1 MSGSGLSAL
10 IRLGASLENDWGM
23 EAIACGRGALA
34 DEDCVLEICG
44 RWLAFRIALHGPE
57 VRTAACLMDAADPP
71 ETLLRSPDTEAG
83 WDTAQRLIASGV
95 DGDAWVIA

>member
-23 EAIACGRGALA
+23 ETIACGRGALA

-44 RWLAFRIALHGPE
+44 RWLAFRIALHGP
-57 VRTAACLMDAADPP
+57 RCARPRASWTPRIRRKHFYAALIPRP
-71 ETLLRSPDTEAG
+71 G
-83 WDTAQRLIASGV
+83 GIQRNA
-95 DGDAWVIA
+95 